1 MSDNLRFNYIFFRG
15 SVQIFHSDLKVF
27 ASNMSSVPKDDLLI
41 LMGGLVAI
49 KEDIESLEKIALELC
64 L

>member
-1 MSDNLRFNYIFFRG
+1 LKIFAKN
-15 SVQIFHSDLKVF
+15 I
-27 ASNMSSVPKDDLLI
+27 SSVPKEELLI
-41 LMGGLVAI
+41 LMAGLVAI